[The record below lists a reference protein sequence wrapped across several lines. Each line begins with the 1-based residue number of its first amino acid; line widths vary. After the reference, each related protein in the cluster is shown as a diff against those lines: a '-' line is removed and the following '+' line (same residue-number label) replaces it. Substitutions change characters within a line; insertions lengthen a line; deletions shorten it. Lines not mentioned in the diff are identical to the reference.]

1 MCLLTHGIDNIS
13 LNWGWWP
20 YGGCGT
26 GPMGLDVATASLE
39 SPEVLPALW
48 DLCLPAAQTPQLLT
62 HGSAINASP
71 SYLQLQL

>member
-1 MCLLTHGIDNIS
+1 
-13 LNWGWWP
+13 
-20 YGGCGT
+20 
-26 GPMGLDVATASLE
+26 MGLDVATASLE

-62 HGSAINASP
+62 RGSAINASP